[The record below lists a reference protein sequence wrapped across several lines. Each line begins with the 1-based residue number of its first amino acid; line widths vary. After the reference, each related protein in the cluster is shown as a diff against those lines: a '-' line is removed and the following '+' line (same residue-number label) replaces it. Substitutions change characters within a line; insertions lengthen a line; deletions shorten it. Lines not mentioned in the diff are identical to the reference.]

1 MMIPRKGSTP
11 HTRITKMK
19 GLNICVFRFTIAG
32 SPVLQSICMNP
43 IQNDQALL
51 SVAHLRYSDDNND
64 YDYHRCRGMLCR
76 CGNDDDD
83 ADKKK
88 APIKFCIFIN
98 RSSVAHD
105 DPPRRFNTQ
114 PDLRKIMKRAEYLH
128 FLIFTHRSSVAHLRS
143 SVHFF
148 SSFAHPPILHL
159 YLRWSANT
167 RLFFF

>member
-1 MMIPRKGSTP
+1 MIVDNNPAPVLNIHRHSSALFMMIPRKGSTP

-98 RSSVAHD
+98 RSSVAH
-105 DPPRRFNTQ
+105 
-114 PDLRKIMKRAEYLH
+114 
-128 FLIFTHRSSVAHLRS
+128 LRS